1 MADMVTL
8 KIDQQTVTVPAG
20 TLIVNA
26 ARNAGINIPV
36 FCYHPKMEPV
46 GMCRMCLVEVGYPSR
61 NRVSGEFEK
70 NEDGTIKIAFSP
82 KLETSCTTPV
92 VEGMVVKTN
101 SELAIQGRKSILEF
115 ILTSHPLDCPVC
127 DKGGECALQD
137 LTMEHG
143 PGKSR
148 FLFDAKK
155 RFAKHVP
162 LGELIVLDR
171 ERCIQCGLCVRF
183 QHEVV
188 DDPVLHF
195 YQRGRSL
202 EIRTYSDPGFD
213 SIFSGNTTDICP
225 VGALLTVDFHLKARP
240 WEMERV
246 PSICSHCAVGC
257 NLVYNIRR
265 EAMSGGKTVIKR
277 AMPRQNEQVNEIWL
291 CDKGRFGYHYT
302 DATERL
308 TQPMLRKDGK
318 LVPVTWDE
326 AYQRVE
332 DKLRAEQVRLVSLAG
347 GRLTNEDLF
356 NFQQLNQS
364 QNGKAVLYSQMA
376 GGDLTAQIGLGKG
389 TNFSDLGR
397 GTAILVVASDL
408 HEEAPIWWLRVKQ
421 AAERG
426 ATLIVANARKTR
438 LDKFASHVVRFE
450 YGQEAITI
458 KNLLDGKG
466 YAELESAAKA
476 FAEAENG
483 IVIYGSDGLGLEGS
497 ELLVKVCAKLVV
509 ERGFYG
515 KPNNGLLAVWD
526 KPNTQ
531 GAWDMGFHPDR
542 NLKGT
547 LREADVVLIAAAD
560 PVGDN
565 PILAQALSE
574 SDFVVVFE
582 LFMTETAKMADVVF
596 PVQSQMERLGT
607 YTSGERRVQRFEI
620 VLPPVDGQKADYQIT
635 AQLGRLMGLSTE
647 DRSPVL
653 VMNRINEKI
662 KGYEE
667 ITYTRLAKVSEQMPL
682 TTRDDS
688 YYAGTS
694 YQNEYGMGIQIASS
708 ADRGEQ
714 LFLGTLVL
722 VEPQEEIATGIK
734 VVPVTV
740 LYDRGQ
746 LLQPSHILDQR
757 LALQVVNMH
766 PALAEKYQLEDGD
779 HIKMMVA
786 GKEMVSGVKLDKDVP
801 EDVALI
807 ARSNGF
813 PISSPVFVQIQRLVL
828 EPEAR
833 SRG

>member
-1 MADMVTL
+1 MTNMVTL

-26 ARNAGINIPV
+26 ARQAGINIPV

-46 GMCRMCLVEVGYPSR
+46 GMCRMCLVEVGYPQK
-61 NRVSGEFEK
+61 NRVTGEYEH
-70 NEDGTIKIAFSP
+70 NEDGTIKITFALKP
-82 KLETSCTTPV
+82 ETSCTTTV
-92 VEGMVVKTN
+92 MEGMVVKTN
-101 SELAIQGRKSILEF
+101 SELAIRGRKTILEF

-148 FLFDAKK
+148 FLLDEKK
-155 RFAKHVP
+155 RLAKHYP

-171 ERCIQCGLCVRF
+171 ERCIQCALCVRF
-183 QHEVV
+183 QHELV

-225 VGALLTVDFHLKARP
+225 VGALTTTDFRFAARP
-240 WEMERV
+240 WELERV
-246 PSICSHCAVGC
+246 PSVCSQCAVGC

-277 AMPRQNEQVNEIWL
+277 AMPRQNEQVNEIWV

-302 DATERL
+302 DAEERL
-308 TQPMLRKDGK
+308 TQPMLRKDDK
-318 LVPVTWDE
+318 LVPVTWEE

-376 GGDLTAQIGLGKG
+376 GGDITTQIGLGKG
-389 TNFSDLGR
+389 TNFSDMGK
-397 GTAILVVASDL
+397 GTTILVVASDL

-438 LDKFASHVVRFE
+438 LDKFASHVVRYE
-450 YGQEAITI
+450 YGQEAITV

-466 YAELESAAKA
+466 DAELESAARA
-476 FAEAENG
+476 FTEAENG
-483 IVIYGSDGLGLEGS
+483 IVIYGSDGLGIEGS
-497 ELLVKVCAKLVV
+497 ELLVKVCAKLLV
-509 ERGFYG
+509 ESGFYG

-560 PVGDN
+560 PAGDN

-574 SDFVVVFE
+574 SDYVVVFE

-596 PVQSQMERLGT
+596 PVQSMMERIGT
-607 YTSGERRVQRFEI
+607 YTSGERRVQRFDT
-620 VLPPVDGQKADYQIT
+620 VLSPIEGPKADYQIT
-635 AQLGRLMGLSTE
+635 AQLGRLLGLSTE

-653 VMNRINEKI
+653 VMNKINEKV
-662 KGYEE
+662 KGYED
-667 ITYTRLAKVSEQMPL
+667 ISYSRLAETVEQMPL
-682 TTRDDS
+682 ISRNDS

-694 YQNEYGMGIQIASS
+694 YHNEYGLGTQLASS
-708 ADRGEQ
+708 ADRGES
-714 LFLGTLVL
+714 LSLGTLVL

-734 VVPVTV
+734 VVPVTA
-740 LYDRGQ
+740 LYDRGR

-757 LALQVVNMH
+757 LAPQVVRMH
-766 PALAEKYQLEDGD
+766 PNLAEKYQLGDGD

-786 GKEMVSGVKLDKDVP
+786 GKEMVSSVKLENDVP
-801 EDVALI
+801 DDVALI
-807 ARSNGF
+807 VRSNGF

-828 EPEAR
+828 EPEEK

>member
-46 GMCRMCLVEVGYPSR
+46 GMCRMCLVEVGYPVR
-61 NRVSGEFEK
+61 NRASGEFEK
-70 NEDGTIKIAFSP
+70 NEDGTVKIAFSP

-92 VEGMVVKTN
+92 MEGMQVKTN

-115 ILTSHPLDCPVC
+115 ILTSHPLDCPIC

-148 FLFDAKK
+148 FLLDEKK
-155 RFAKHVP
+155 RLAKHVP
-162 LGELIVLDR
+162 LGEMIVLDR
-171 ERCIQCGLCVRF
+171 ERCIQCALCVRF
-183 QHEVV
+183 QHELV

-225 VGALLTVDFHLKARP
+225 VGALTTTDFRFAARP

-246 PSICSHCAVGC
+246 PSICSQCAVGC

-277 AMPRQNEQVNEIWL
+277 AMPRQNELVNEIWI

-302 DATERL
+302 DSTERL
-308 TQPMLRKDGK
+308 TQPMLRKDDK
-318 LVPVTWDE
+318 LVPVTWEE

-332 DKLRAEQVRLVSLAG
+332 DKLRADQVRLVSLAG

-376 GGDLTAQIGLGKG
+376 GGDITTQIGLGKG
-389 TNFSDLGR
+389 TNFSDIGK
-397 GTAILVVASDL
+397 GDAILVVASDL
-408 HEEAPIWWLRVKQ
+408 HEEGPIWWLRVKQ
-421 AAERG
+421 AADRG

-438 LDKFASHVVRFE
+438 LDKHASHVIRYE
-450 YGQEAITI
+450 YGQEAITV
-458 KNLLDGKG
+458 KNLLGGKG
-466 YAELESAAKA
+466 DSELETAAKA

-497 ELLVKVCAKLVV
+497 ELLVKVCAKLLV

-515 KPNNGLLAVWD
+515 KPNNGLMAVWD

-560 PVGDN
+560 PAGDN

-596 PVQSQMERLGT
+596 PVQSMMERIGT
-607 YTSGERRVQRFEI
+607 YTSGERRVQRFDI
-620 VLPPVDGQKADYQIT
+620 VLPPVEGQKADYQIT

-653 VMNRINEKI
+653 VMNRINEKV

-667 ITYTRLAKVSEQMPL
+667 ITYTRLAEVVEQMPL
-682 TTRDDS
+682 TTREDS
-688 YYAGTS
+688 YYAGTG
-694 YQNEYGMGIQIASS
+694 YQNEYGLGIQIASG

-714 LFLGTLVL
+714 LSLGTLVL

-757 LALQVVNMH
+757 LAPQVLHMH
-766 PALAEKYQLEDGD
+766 PALAEKYQLGEGD
-779 HIKMMVA
+779 QIKISVA
-786 GKEMVSGVKLDKDVP
+786 GSEMVSGVKLDKDVP
-801 EDVALI
+801 EYVALV

-813 PISSPVFVQIQRLVL
+813 PISSPVFVQIQRLVPQ
-828 EPEAR
+828 PEA
-833 SRG
+833 